1 MATDGEREEDEEGEE
16 MWISCKTGWIA
27 SAPSF
32 LPSFLPSIHSL
43 SHCCSCSFPLFRSLI
58 HALSLFFLPSFPI
71 AVTLGGELAEGQ
83 GRAINGPNV
92 EGALIRTAR
101 EMPNEGDAMSTP
113 VQLVMCHA
121 VMISEK
127 DFAGC
132 RYFALFFGPG
142 PNPNQSPKPCQ
153 GSGRLRLR

>member
-1 MATDGEREEDEEGEE
+1 MEMSGNRWRERGEDEEGEE

-32 LPSFLPSIHSL
+32 LPSVHPLTLSLLFLLILSLSL
-43 SHCCSCSFPLFRSLI
+43 SHSRP
-58 HALSLFFLPSFPI
+58 LSLSLLPSFPI

-83 GRAINGPNV
+83 GRARAINGPNV

-113 VQLVMCHA
+113 VQLVKCQA

-127 DFAGC
+127 GFAGC
-132 RYFALFFGPG
+132 RYFALFSDQHQIRTKVQNHAREAGD
-142 PNPNQSPKPCQ
+142 
-153 GSGRLRLR
+153 